1 LDPLLRGVCEQYIDC
16 KLADGEI
23 EKIKALLERLDLPT
37 KSREDA
43 ALGVFLGIIYSQID
57 NHYMLMYNRFPS
69 ESEVEDYN
77 RILQRRAP
85 EIRARFM
92 EWPEGS
98 EIDSTGQDCED
109 DYAEEEQVND
119 DRFSFDTTARS
130 QQITNILGIPTR

>member
-1 LDPLLRGVCEQYIDC
+1 MDPLLRGVCEQYIDC

>member
-1 LDPLLRGVCEQYIDC
+1 LDPLLRGVCEQYIDY

-43 ALGVFLGIIYSQID
+43 ALCVFLGIIYSQID

-77 RILQRRAP
+77 RILQRRAT
-85 EIRARFM
+85 EIRTRFM
-92 EWPEGS
+92 EGPEGS
-98 EIDSTGQDCED
+98 EIDSTGQNRED